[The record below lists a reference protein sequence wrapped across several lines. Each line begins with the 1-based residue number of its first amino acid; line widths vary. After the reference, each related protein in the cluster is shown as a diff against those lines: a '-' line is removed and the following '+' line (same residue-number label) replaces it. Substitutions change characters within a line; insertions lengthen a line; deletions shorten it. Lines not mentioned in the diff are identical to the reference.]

1 MKNKLKSHLSPIVTD
16 HNKDKTRG
24 ANSIKAK
31 GVTQQINNTSDR
43 IVKTDQKVAIVT
55 ILNSIPKKIKTNVKV
70 WTD

>member
-31 GVTQQINNTSDR
+31 GVTQ
-43 IVKTDQKVAIVT
+43 
-55 ILNSIPKKIKTNVKV
+55 
-70 WTD
+70 